1 MRIWDI
7 SPGYLNRASLLGEHR
22 ELHGLAS
29 IHINQKKG
37 YSRHPETMRW
47 KHYLP
52 ALAMRHELL
61 VAEMQLRGY
70 QHHSPLPIE
79 AGTEKWP
86 DYLDAP
92 AIQIKKL
99 REKYIAKE
107 SGRIPLPHTLQEL
120 WEHHRFSVMA
130 RDTGKY
136 RLYERKSPNFEFDE
150 FLNEINETIRRE
162 PRQSD
167 VENTI
172 EKMWQCL
179 KPNSN
184 IELST
189 KNKFQKLQQIAK
201 EEENKKLL
209 HTTALT
215 ELSLWLHE
223 SHQDMQNRYSA

>member
-47 KHYLP
+47 KNYLP

-86 DYLDAP
+86 DYLDDP
-92 AIQIKKL
+92 ATQIEIL
-99 REKYIAKE
+99 REKYLSKE
-107 SGRIPLPHTLQEL
+107 PGRILLPRSLQEF

-130 RDTGKY
+130 RDIGKY
-136 RLYERKSPNFEFDE
+136 RLYESKLPNLKLDE
-150 FLNEINETIRRE
+150 FSKEINEIVQQK
-162 PRQSD
+162 PRKSD
-167 VENTI
+167 IESTI
-172 EKMWQCL
+172 EEMWQHIGL
-179 KPNSN
+179 KSN
-184 IELST
+184 TGLSIRNNFQEL
-189 KNKFQKLQQIAK
+189 QEIAK
-201 EEENKKLL
+201 EEEKTNLL
-209 HTTALT
+209 HSTALT
-215 ELSLWLHE
+215 EFSIWL
-223 SHQDMQNRYSA
+223 N

>member
-1 MRIWDI
+1 VRIWDI

-29 IHINQKKG
+29 IHINNKKG
-37 YSRHPETMRW
+37 YSRHPETIRW
-47 KHYLP
+47 KNYLP

-61 VAEMQLRGY
+61 VAEMRFRGY

-86 DYLDAP
+86 DYLDEP
-92 AIQIKKL
+92 ATQIKLL
-99 REKYIAKE
+99 REKYIDKE

-136 RLYERKSPNFEFDE
+136 HLYERKLPNVEFDE
-150 FLNEINETIRRE
+150 FSKEISEIIRQK

-172 EKMWQCL
+172 EEMWLCL
-179 KPNSN
+179 EAKPNASLS
-184 IELST
+184 IKDKFEEL
-189 KNKFQKLQQIAK
+189 QKIVK
-201 EEENKKLL
+201 EENIKLL

-215 ELSLWLHE
+215 ELSIWL
-223 SHQDMQNRYSA
+223 N